1 MAWQLNPNQSEVVFF
16 LGAGASVHADVPDT
30 LGMVQKFEEHIRQWP
45 RKSKTIETITE
56 ILRQRKPPHEP
67 VDVELLLE
75 TLERLEKKE
84 QDEILWFYEL
94 GKFALEGYSDKRP
107 LTDELKDFIK
117 AKAVVEASKIRYLE
131 PLLEFIEEKPL
142 DIFSVNYDTCI
153 EQFCDTYRKDLQDG
167 FDLYWN
173 PETFGRKTDV
183 RLYKLHGSVTWYRSD
198 KGRYLK
204 IPILSESSTIELV
217 SREKAESLVLY
228 PFRKWTY
235 AEPML
240 ELLVE
245 LKRKLD
251 VASYVFVVGY
261 SFRDEHI
268 RRLFWDAANRNR
280 NLVLLLIGPHAH
292 ETYNSKLRYYDQETA
307 SGASPIP
314 SSLEG
319 RVVVLPYKFEDIL
332 PRLKNKILFDLRN
345 GQNAERDV
353 RAAEIKGQPTSWSA
367 AIWYF
372 AECEYTSK
380 VMQLLAKTDSQGLEW
395 SRNVEISIKMLISAI
410 CQGDDNLAHL
420 WAQKLIDA
428 TPWLLEQCVFI
439 QVSIRPPKIVFGLRQ
454 TKDSYLATAQIR
466 GSVEIAMSLVKTRIE
481 LVAVRDGKQK
491 LQRILDAL
499 TPLWDYITEWG
510 DDGIDLPSYVASRA
524 NSYPQQIA
532 VIADILKGMDPRNY
546 DEQALERA
554 KALSEEIEKTIVR
567 DMITQFRKAVSSTTS
582 AVL

>member
-1 MAWQLNPNQSEVVFF
+1 MVWQLNANQSEVVFF
-16 LGAGASVHADVPDT
+16 LGAGASVHAGVPDT
-30 LGMVQKFEEHIRQWP
+30 LGMVQKFQDHIRQWP
-45 RKSKTIETITE
+45 EKSKTVETIIK
-56 ILRQRKPPHEP
+56 ILRQRKPADEP

-84 QDEILWFYEL
+84 KEEMLWFYEL
-94 GKFALEGYSDKRP
+94 GKFLLERYPDKRP
-107 LTDELKDFIK
+107 LTDELKEFIK
-117 AKAVVEASKIRYLE
+117 RTAIVEANRIRYLE
-131 PLLEFIEEKPL
+131 PLLEFIEERPV

-183 RLYKLHGSVTWYRSD
+183 RLHKLHGSVTWYRSD

-280 NLVLLLIGPHAH
+280 NLVLLLIGPHAL
-292 ETYNSKLRYYDQETA
+292 ETFESKLRWYDQE
-307 SGASPIP
+307 SPNEDSPIP

-319 RVVVLPYKFEDIL
+319 KVVVLPYKFEDVL
-332 PRLKNKILFDLRN
+332 RKLKNNFLFDLRN
-345 GQNAERDV
+345 GQNAEREA
-353 RAAEIKGQPTSWSA
+353 RAAEIKGQPTPQWQV
-367 AIWYF
+367 AIWHF
-372 AECEYTSK
+372 AVCEYTSK
-380 VMQLLAKTDSQGLEW
+380 VMQLLGKVDWQGLVW
-395 SRNVEISIKMLISAI
+395 STKVEISFRMLITAI
-410 CQGDDNLAHL
+410 CQENGNLADF
-420 WAQKLIDA
+420 WAEKFIDS
-428 TPWLLEQCVFI
+428 TPWLSPQRLFTEVTI
-439 QVSIRPPKIVFGLRQ
+439 SPVRITLGLRQ
-454 TKDSYLATAQIR
+454 TKDSYLAVAQIR
-466 GSVEIAMSLVKTRIE
+466 DSMRMTMSSVRSRIE
-481 LVAVRDGKQK
+481 LAAVMERKQK
-491 LQRILDAL
+491 LQRILDTL
-499 TPLWDYITEWG
+499 TPLWDYVTEWG
-510 DDGIDLPSYVASRA
+510 DQGIDLQSYVARRG
-524 NSYPQQIA
+524 NRYPQQA
-532 VIADILKGMDPRNY
+532 GVIADILKGMDTRNY
-546 DEQALERA
+546 DPNAVERA
-554 KALSEEIEKTIVR
+554 RALCEEIEKTILH
-567 DMITQFRKAVSSTTS
+567 DMTTQFREAVSS
-582 AVL
+582 ANR

>member
-1 MAWQLNPNQSEVVFF
+1 LSSSESEVLFF
-16 LGAGASVHADVPDT
+16 LGAGASVHAEVPDT
-30 LGMVQKFEEHIRQWP
+30 LGMVQRFEDHIRQWP
-45 RKSKTIETITE
+45 KKSRTVETIIK
-56 ILRQRKPPHEP
+56 ILRERKPPREP

-84 QDEILWFYEL
+84 QEEILWFYEL
-94 GKFALEGYSDKRP
+94 GKFVLEGYSDKRS
-107 LTDELKDFIK
+107 LTDELKEFIK
-117 AKAVVEASKIRYLE
+117 GKAIVEANKIRYLE
-131 PLLEFIEEKPL
+131 PLLEFIEEKTL

-204 IPILSESSTIELV
+204 IPILSESSKIELV

-235 AEPML
+235 TEPML

-280 NLVLLLIGPHAH
+280 NLVLLLISPHGP
-292 ETYNSKLRYYDQETA
+292 ETFDSKLRFYDEETP
-307 SGASPIP
+307 SGNLPIP

-332 PRLKNKILFDLRN
+332 PRLKNKFLFDLRN
-345 GQNAERDV
+345 GQKEERDA
-353 RAAEIKGQPTSWSA
+353 RAAEIKGQPASWITAVSH
-367 AIWYF
+367 F
-372 AECEYTSK
+372 AECEYISK
-380 VMQLLAKTDSQGLEW
+380 VMQLLAKIDWRGLDW
-395 SRNVEISIKMLISAI
+395 SRKVEISFKMTVNAI
-410 CQGDDNLAHL
+410 CHGDRELAHD
-420 WAQKLIDA
+420 WMRKFIDA
-428 TPWLLEQCVFI
+428 TPWFSLERLEAEVMISPQEIRLKVRVSERSHLSADHIATSLDLLTTFVETRAHIAATEELKHRMERILDSLRSLCDYI
-439 QVSIRPPKIVFGLRQ
+439 FGWKGMEYQTYVESRKKNYTTQIEAFERTFTELCKAGTRQ
-454 TKDSYLATAQIR
+454 YDADLQQRAVTA
-466 GSVEIAMSLVKTRIE
+466 VEEIE
-481 LVAVRDGKQK
+481 RLE
-491 LQRILDAL
+491 LQRILER
-499 TPLWDYITEWG
+499 IKNE
-510 DDGIDLPSYVASRA
+510 
-524 NSYPQQIA
+524 
-532 VIADILKGMDPRNY
+532 LKVG
-546 DEQALERA
+546 
-554 KALSEEIEKTIVR
+554 
-567 DMITQFRKAVSSTTS
+567 
-582 AVL
+582 

>member
-1 MAWQLNPNQSEVVFF
+1 MVWQLNPNQGEVVFF

-30 LGMVQKFEEHIRQWP
+30 LGMVQKFEDHIRQWP
-45 RKSKTIETITE
+45 EKRKTIQTIVE
-56 ILRQRKPPHEP
+56 ILRQRKPPHQP

-84 QDEILWFYEL
+84 KDEILWFYEL
-94 GKFALEGYSDKRP
+94 KRFLLEGYPDKRP
-107 LTDELKDFIK
+107 LTDALKEFIK
-117 AKAVVEASKIRYLE
+117 RTAIVDANRIRYLE
-131 PLLEFIEEKPL
+131 PLLEFIEERPL

-204 IPILSESSTIELV
+204 IPILSESSSIELV

-251 VASYVFVVGY
+251 VANYVFVVGY

-280 NLVLLLIGPHAH
+280 NLVLLLIGPHAL
-292 ETYNSKLRYYDQETA
+292 ETYESKLRWYDQE
-307 SGASPIP
+307 SPSEDSPIP
-314 SSLEG
+314 SSLDG
-319 RVVVLPYKFEDIL
+319 RVVILPYKFEDVL
-332 PRLKNKILFDLRN
+332 PKLKNSFLFDLRN
-345 GQNAERDV
+345 GQNAEREA
-353 RAAEIKGQPTSWSA
+353 RSAEIKGQPAPQWQA
-367 AIWYF
+367 AIWHF
-372 AECEYTSK
+372 AVCEYTSK
-380 VMQLLAKTDSQGLEW
+380 VKQLLPKVDWQRLAW
-395 SRNVEISIKMLISAI
+395 STKVEVSIRMLISAI
-410 CQGDDNLAHL
+410 CQGDDNLADF
-420 WAQKLIDA
+420 WAEKFIDS
-428 TPWLLEQCVFI
+428 TPWLSVQHVFA
-439 QVSIRPPKIVFGLRQ
+439 QVELGPVRITLGLRQ
-454 TKDSYLATAQIR
+454 TETSSLAIPQIR
-466 GSVEIAMSLVKTRIE
+466 ESMGVAMSSVRNRID
-481 LVAVRDGKQK
+481 LAAVMERKQR
-491 LQRILDAL
+491 LQRILGTL

-510 DDGIDLPSYVASRA
+510 DRGIDLQSYVARRG
-524 NSYPQQIA
+524 NRYPQQTGA
-532 VIADILKGMDPRNY
+532 IADMLKGMGTGNY
-546 DEQALERA
+546 DQNALERA
-554 KALSEEIEKTIVR
+554 GALCEEIEKAALREMT
-567 DMITQFRKAVSSTTS
+567 TQLREALSSS
-582 AVL
+582 NKR

>member
-1 MAWQLNPNQSEVVFF
+1 MVWQLNPNQDEVVFF

-30 LGMVQKFEEHIRQWP
+30 LGMVRKFEDHIRHWP
-45 RKSKTIETITE
+45 EKSKTIQTIVQ
-56 ILRQRKPPHEP
+56 ILRRRKPPHQP

-75 TLERLEKKE
+75 TLERLGKKE

-107 LTDELKDFIK
+107 LADELKDFIK
-117 AKAVVEASKIRYLE
+117 AKAIVEANKIRYLE

-280 NLVLLLIGPHAH
+280 NLILLLIGPHAL
-292 ETYNSKLRYYDQETA
+292 ETFESKLRCYDQETA
-307 SGASPIP
+307 NAGSPIP

-319 RVVVLPYKFEDIL
+319 RVVILPYKFEDIL
-332 PRLKNKILFDLRN
+332 PKLKNNFLFDLRN
-345 GQNAERDV
+345 GQNAEREA
-353 RAAEIKGQPTSWSA
+353 RAAEIKGQPAHQWRT
-367 AIWYF
+367 AIWNF
-372 AECEYTSK
+372 AMCEYTSK
-380 VMQLLAKTDSQGLEW
+380 VMQLLPKVDWKELVW
-395 SRNVEISIKMLISAI
+395 STKVQISFKMLISAL
-410 CQGDDNLAHL
+410 CQGDDNLADFWL
-420 WAQKLIDA
+420 ERCIDS
-428 TPWLLEQCVFI
+428 TPWLSVKDVFI
-439 QVSIRPPKIVFGLRQ
+439 QVTLNPVRIILGLHL
-454 TKDSYLATAQIR
+454 TKDSYIAAPQIR
-466 GSVEIAMSLVKTRIE
+466 ESVGFTMSSVRNGIE
-481 LVAVRDGKQK
+481 LAAATERKQK
-491 LQRILDAL
+491 LQSILSTL
-499 TPLWDYITEWG
+499 TPLQDYIAEWG
-510 DDGIDLPSYVASRA
+510 DQGIDLQSYVARRG
-524 NSYPQQIA
+524 NRHPQQTA
-532 VIADILKGMDPRNY
+532 AIADTLKGMDSRNY
-546 DEQALERA
+546 DQNALERA
-554 KALSEEIEKTIVR
+554 RALCEEIEKTVLR
-567 DMITQFRKAVSSTTS
+567 DMTTGLREALSSRNKH
-582 AVL
+582 